1 MGTSADAGFRII
13 PDVLGREDLDTIAAA
28 LEAPGISRSRA
39 GARHVLRHPAVLR
52 FAHDPRVIG
61 IARDVLAC
69 DPVPFRATLFDKSPN
84 ANWLVAWHQDT
95 SLPLRDRR
103 AVPGWGPWSVK
114 EGVTYARAPAE
125 ALARVVALRIHLD
138 DSRIDNGPLRVLPDT
153 HTRGVLADE
162 ALGRLSQEIQP
173 IDCVVPAGGVI
184 AMRPLLVHAS
194 SKSHSDHPRRVLHIE
209 YADSLDMGHNLE
221 LAVA

>member
-1 MGTSADAGFRII
+1 
-13 PDVLGREDLDTIAAA
+13 
-28 LEAPGISRSRA
+28 
-39 GARHVLRHPAVLR
+39 
-52 FAHDPRVIG
+52 
-61 IARDVLAC
+61 
-69 DPVPFRATLFDKSPN
+69 
-84 ANWLVAWHQDT
+84 
-95 SLPLRDRR
+95 
-103 AVPGWGPWSVK
+103 
-114 EGVTYARAPAE
+114 
-125 ALARVVALRIHLD
+125 
-138 DSRIDNGPLRVLPDT
+138 
-153 HTRGVLADE
+153 VLADE